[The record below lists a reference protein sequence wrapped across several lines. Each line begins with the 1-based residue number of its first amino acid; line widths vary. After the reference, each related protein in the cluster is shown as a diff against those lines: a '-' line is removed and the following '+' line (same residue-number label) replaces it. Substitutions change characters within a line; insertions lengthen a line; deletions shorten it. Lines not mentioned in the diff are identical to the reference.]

1 MEPGTRLRRALW
13 SAVIFLAVIG
23 VAVALRR
30 IVHLWPILTRG
41 YIPVAT
47 TSNPRA
53 AQFVA
58 LDDIFARHPILT
70 SVHIVPG
77 LLFMVLGPLQFSA
90 TIRARHLRW
99 HRWSGRVFMGCGL
112 IIGSSALVM
121 SFTMKSIGGVNQ
133 AAATILFG
141 AFFLY
146 ALCRAF
152 WHIRRHEIALH
163 RQWMIRAFSIGLAV
177 ATIRPIVGMFFAT
190 SPWTGLT
197 PYEFF
202 GTAFWIGFVLHLIAA
217 ETWIHATL
225 PRRNAIVENTV
236 VRRG

>member
-30 IVHLWPILTRG
+30 IVHLWPILNHG

-77 LLFMVLGPLQFSA
+77 LLFMLLGPLQFSS

-99 HRWSGRVFMGCGL
+99 HRWSGRIFMGCGL

-133 AAATILFG
+133 AAATIFFSALFCTHSLHTSQVRACSNSQPDPLGLGVGGSARRKTVSGRERDAG
-141 AFFLY
+141 AV
-146 ALCRAF
+146 RACCSSHVRF
-152 WHIRRHEIALH
+152 SGSAAWPAF
-163 RQWMIRAFSIGLAV
+163 RA
-177 ATIRPIVGMFFAT
+177 
-190 SPWTGLT
+190 
-197 PYEFF
+197 
-202 GTAFWIGFVLHLIAA
+202 
-217 ETWIHATL
+217 
-225 PRRNAIVENTV
+225 
-236 VRRG
+236 

>member
-41 YIPVAT
+41 YILVAT
-47 TSNPRA
+47 TSNPKA

-77 LLFMVLGPLQFSA
+77 LLFMLLGPLQLSA
-90 TIRARHLRW
+90 AIRARYLRW
-99 HRWSGRVFMGCGL
+99 HRLSGRVFVVCGL
-112 IIGSSALVM
+112 IIGFSALLM

-133 AAATILFG
+133 AAATTLFA

-146 ALCRAF
+146 ALCKAF
-152 WHIRRHEIALH
+152 WH
-163 RQWMIRAFSIGLAV
+163 
-177 ATIRPIVGMFFAT
+177 
-190 SPWTGLT
+190 
-197 PYEFF
+197 
-202 GTAFWIGFVLHLIAA
+202 VLGA
-217 ETWIHATL
+217 
-225 PRRNAIVENTV
+225 
-236 VRRG
+236 

>member
-30 IVHLWPILTRG
+30 LVHLWPILTRG

-47 TSNPRA
+47 TSNPKA

-141 AFFLY
+141 AFFLF
-146 ALCRAF
+146 ALCKAF
-152 WHIRRHEIALH
+152 WHIRHHEIALH

-190 SPWTGLT
+190 SPLTGLT

-225 PRRNAIVENTV
+225 PRQNAIVEGTGG
-236 VRRG
+236 RHG